1 MEPEHLESIPV
12 SIIGGS
18 GYTGGELIRLIS
30 SHPNFELIEI
40 VANRNAG
47 KKVEEVFPHLRHLKL
62 STFIK
67 FEDLDFSKSKLVFC
81 ALPHAT
87 SQEIIK
93 KIPSGIKIIDL
104 SADFRLSNTNSY
116 EKWYKT
122 EHVAKDLQ
130 QQAVYGLSEFYRKE
144 IVKAKII
151 ACTGCNAAASLFPL
165 LPLIKK
171 QIINISH
178 VTINLGAGVS
188 GAGRVAKENIIHS
201 EVSEGTKPYNVGT
214 HRHLAELD
222 QEFSKVQNKKID
234 VTLIPHLL
242 PQNRGIIVSIPL
254 DYSASSIHEA
264 LNDYY
269 NNEFFVIILPIGN
282 IPGTHH
288 VRGSNYCHIGVVQ
301 DNNSERCILFS
312 AIDNLVKGS
321 SGQAIQNANISF
333 GLDETTGL
341 KESPIFP

>member
-1 MEPEHLESIPV
+1 MEPEYLESIPV
-12 SIIGGS
+12 SLIGGS

-30 SHPNFELIEI
+30 SHPNFKLMEI
-40 VANRNAG
+40 VANRSAG
-47 KKVEEVFPHLRHLKL
+47 KKVEEVFPHLRHLNL
-62 STFIK
+62 TTFIN
-67 FEDLDFSKSKLVFC
+67 FEDLDFSKAKLIFC

-104 SADFRLSNTNSY
+104 SADFRLRDTNAY

-122 EHVAKDLQ
+122 EHIAKELQ
-130 QQAVYGLSEFYRKE
+130 KHAVYGLSEFYRTE
-144 IVKAKII
+144 IETAKII

-165 LPLIKK
+165 LPLLKRK
-171 QIINISH
+171 IIDISH
-178 VTINLGAGVS
+178 VTISLGAGVS
-188 GAGRVAKENIIHS
+188 GAGRVAKDNIIHS
-201 EVSEGTKPYNVGT
+201 EVSEGTKPYNVGM
-214 HRHLAELD
+214 HRHIAELN
-222 QEFSKVQNKKID
+222 QEFSKVQSKKID

-254 DYSASSIHEA
+254 DYSANSIHEA

-269 NNEFFVIILPIGN
+269 RNEAFVIVLPIGN
-282 IPGTHH
+282 IPATHH
-288 VRGSNYCHIGVVQ
+288 VRGSNYCHIGVVE
-301 DNNSERCILFS
+301 DNNSKRCILFS

-333 GLDETTGL
+333 GIDETAGL
-341 KESPIFP
+341 LESPIFP

>member
-1 MEPEHLESIPV
+1 MEPEYLESIPV

-30 SHPNFELIEI
+30 SHPNFKLMEI
-40 VANRNAG
+40 VANRSAG
-47 KKVEEVFPHLRHLKL
+47 KKVEEVFPHLRHLNL
-62 STFIK
+62 TTFIN
-67 FEDLDFSKSKLVFC
+67 FEDLDFSKVKLIFC

-104 SADFRLSNTNSY
+104 SADFRLSDTNAY
-116 EKWYKT
+116 EKWYKK
-122 EHVAKDLQ
+122 EHIAKELQ
-130 QQAVYGLSEFYRKE
+130 KHAVYGLSEFYRPE
-144 IVKAKII
+144 IKRAKII

-165 LPLIKK
+165 LPLLKRKTIE
-171 QIINISH
+171 ISH
-178 VTINLGAGVS
+178 VTISLGAGVS
-188 GAGRVAKENIIHS
+188 GAGRVAKDNIIHS
-201 EVSEGTKPYNVGT
+201 EVSEGAKPYNVGT
-214 HRHLAELD
+214 HRHIAELN
-222 QEFSKVQNKKID
+222 QEFSKVQSKKID

-254 DYSASSIHEA
+254 DYSAKSIHEA

-269 NNEFFVIILPIGN
+269 RNEAFVIVLPIGN
-282 IPGTHH
+282 IPATHH
-288 VRGSNYCHIGVVQ
+288 VRGSNFCHLGVAE
-301 DNNSERCILFS
+301 DNNSKRCILFS

-333 GLDETTGL
+333 GIDETAGL
-341 KESPIFP
+341 LESPIFP